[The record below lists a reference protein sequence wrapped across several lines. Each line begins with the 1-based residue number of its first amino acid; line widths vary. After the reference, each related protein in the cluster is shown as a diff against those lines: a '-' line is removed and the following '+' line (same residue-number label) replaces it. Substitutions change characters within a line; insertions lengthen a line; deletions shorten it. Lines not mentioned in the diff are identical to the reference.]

1 MGRQRSTSF
10 ALAPALLLAAC
21 AESGA
26 LRGAAAPASGPRT
39 AADDSDPWNLV
50 PAAADAVADVDLAAL
65 RASPWSRA
73 LVQGELGGER
83 DARARELGYDVFSD
97 GDRVLFVA
105 IESAAGSRMLG
116 VARGRFDGR
125 RIATAFAASNHG
137 ATTADWRGS
146 QVFQSQGPLAQGDP
160 NSQLFQSSGSAVAL
174 VTPRTL
180 AQGDP
185 DTVRSAIDAAWGV
198 VPDARGGRLGALRR
212 VLDGDRGTPA
222 ASITVT
228 VNDGMRARAASLLA
242 IPPGLQQVAA
252 RLDLGNDLD
261 LDGVA
266 VFETSHDAALAAS
279 TWREAART
287 TARQPMV
294 ALLGLRAV
302 FDGLSLTADGT
313 RVHARVHIP
322 ANQREGLAEKLLGL
336 LRLIAGGRR

>member
-1 MGRQRSTSF
+1 MSF
-10 ALAPALLLAAC
+10 ALAPALWLAAC

-39 AADDSDPWNLV
+39 GADDSDPWNLV
-50 PAAADAVADVDLAAL
+50 PVAADAVADVDLAAL
-65 RASPWSRA
+65 RASPWSSA
-73 LVQGELGGER
+73 LVQGELGGDRE
-83 DARARELGYDVFSD
+83 ARARELGYDVFSD
-97 GDRVLFVA
+97 GDRVLFVT
-105 IESAAGSRMLG
+105 IESTAGLRMLG

-125 RIATAFAASNHG
+125 RIAAAFVASHPG
-137 ATTADWRGS
+137 ATTVDWRGS
-146 QVFQSQGPLAQGDP
+146 QVVQTQE
-160 NSQLFQSSGSAVAL
+160 SAVAL
-174 VTPRTL
+174 VTPRTI
-180 AQGDP
+180 AQGDS
-185 DTVRSAIDAAWGV
+185 DIVRGAIDAAWGV

-212 VLDGDRGTPA
+212 ALDGDRGTPA
-222 ASITVT
+222 ASITVA
-228 VNDGMRARAASLLA
+228 VNDGMRARAAGVLA

-266 VFETSHDAALAAS
+266 VFETNHDAALAAS

-287 TARQPMV
+287 TGRQPMV

-302 FDGLSLTADGT
+302 FDGLSLTAEGN
-313 RVHARVHIP
+313 RVHARIHIP

>member
-1 MGRQRSTSF
+1 MGRQRSTSL

-26 LRGAAAPASGPRT
+26 LRGAAVPASGPRT
-39 AADDSDPWNLV
+39 AADDSEPWNLV
-50 PAAADAVADVDLAAL
+50 PAAADAVVDLDLAAL
-65 RASPWSRA
+65 RASPWSSA

-83 DARARELGYDVFSD
+83 KARARESGYDVFSD
-97 GDRVLFVA
+97 GDRALFVV
-105 IESAAGSRMLG
+105 IESAAGSRMIG
-116 VARGRFDGR
+116 VVRGRFDGR
-125 RIATAFAASNHG
+125 RIAAAFAASNTG

-146 QVFQSQGPLAQGDP
+146 PVVQTRER
-160 NSQLFQSSGSAVAL
+160 AVAL
-174 VTPRTL
+174 VTARTI
-180 AQGDP
+180 AEGDP
-185 DTVRSAIDAAWGV
+185 DTVRAAIDAAWGV
-198 VPDARGGRLGALRR
+198 VPDARAGRLGELRR
-212 VLDGDRGTPA
+212 TLDGGRGAPA
-222 ASITVT
+222 AAITVT
-228 VNDGMRARAASLLA
+228 VNDGMRARAAGVLA